1 MRAHVKGEK
10 RHGSRREAAVI
21 GLRRRPGGRMVAASP
36 SLHWPA
42 AHLGNGLR
50 PSTRTEVDSGRS
62 AAVGSRRGE
71 TCKNICPAGLKRCLR
86 AIRRRGAAAGACFIR
101 RVEAPLVF
109 GGD

>member
-50 PSTRTEVDSGRS
+50 PSTRTAVDSE
-62 AAVGSRRGE
+62 VL
-71 TCKNICPAGLKRCLR
+71 PLDH
-86 AIRRRGAAAGACFIR
+86 AGAKPAKTS
-101 RVEAPLVF
+101 VQQ
-109 GGD
+109 G